1 MLAVLNNIEAEA
13 VRVENLSKQGKPKM
27 IWGKFNLNYNIN
39 KIYLW
44 NNISWKYACDLI
56 KVQYL

>member
-44 NNISWKYACDLI
+44 NNISWKYACD
-56 KVQYL
+56 

>member
-13 VRVENLSKQGKPKM
+13 VRVENLSKQEKPKM

-44 NNISWKYACDLI
+44 NNISWKYACD
-56 KVQYL
+56 